1 VTGFHCTL
9 PTADISDHDQV
20 ERCFDLD
27 DLQSNSCYL
36 RWCQQGWCCIVPD
49 NQWLVLLAT
58 ITCVSCLTYPID
70 VDIIIRVLGELN
82 ESWARLI
89 EVAVGIGLLSRQVGA
104 VCIVPII
111 LTVVSTQ
118 AQGWVSRRI
127 GSRRKDWTAATQK
140 RVNTTAAVLGSI
152 QSVKMSGT

>member
-1 VTGFHCTL
+1 MYMCL
-9 PTADISDHDQV
+9 LSDT
-20 ERCFDLD
+20 
-27 DLQSNSCYL
+27 YL
-36 RWCQQGWCCIVPD
+36 
-49 NQWLVLLAT
+49 
-58 ITCVSCLTYPID
+58 ID

-82 ESWARLI
+82 EFWARLI

-152 QSVKMSGT
+152 QSVNMSGN

>member
-1 VTGFHCTL
+1 LLAIIYMCL
-9 PTADISDHDQV
+9 LSDIS
-20 ERCFDLD
+20 L
-27 DLQSNSCYL
+27 
-36 RWCQQGWCCIVPD
+36 
-49 NQWLVLLAT
+49 
-58 ITCVSCLTYPID
+58 ID

-104 VCIVPII
+104 VCIVPIV

-127 GSRRKDWTAATQK
+127 GSRRKDWTTATQK

>member
-1 VTGFHCTL
+1 MCDSS
-9 PTADISDHDQV
+9 DI
-20 ERCFDLD
+20 
-27 DLQSNSCYL
+27 YL
-36 RWCQQGWCCIVPD
+36 
-49 NQWLVLLAT
+49 
-58 ITCVSCLTYPID
+58 ID

-127 GSRRKDWTAATQK
+127 GSKRKDWTAATQK

-152 QSVKMSGT
+152 QSVKMSGTWRPELFTNIANSNPRSYEPRFETAPFIAAQRAGHACSILSIHHWSKRNWSVRS